1 MTESVSVRGSPVEP
15 SPLAGRVALITGG
28 ARAQGRAYAVRLAEC
43 GADIALFDLCA
54 APATLGYPP
63 ASPADLE
70 ETVRLVEKSGR
81 QAIGR
86 IGDVRD
92 QEALD
97 AAVADARS
105 AFGHLDIVVAN
116 AGVSSWGR
124 FWEMADDRWVDMIDI
139 NLTGVWRT
147 LRAAAPVMI
156 EQGRGGSIITVCS
169 VAGMKA
175 LPGQAHYTAAKHGVV
190 GLTKAAAIELGPSGI
205 RVNSIH
211 PWGVD
216 TAMAHDAELEPML
229 AAHPEFLASFAS
241 AMPQLGLADPR
252 DVAEVVL
259 FLASDA
265 SRFVTGAQI
274 PVDMGA
280 TKV

>member
-1 MTESVSVRGSPVEP
+1 VIESRAAKPNNDPQILSGK
-15 SPLAGRVALITGG
+15 VAFITGG
-28 ARAQGRAYAVRLAEC
+28 ARAQGRAHAVRLAES
-43 GADIALFDLCA
+43 GADLVLFDICA
-54 APATLGYPP
+54 SPAELGYPP
-63 ASPADLE
+63 SSVADLE

-81 QAIGR
+81 RVISR

-92 QEALD
+92 QQALD
-97 AAVADARS
+97 SAVSDARNE
-105 AFGHLDIVVAN
+105 FGHLDIVVAN

-124 FWEMADDRWVDMIDI
+124 FWEMPEERWMDTVDI

-147 LRAAAPVMI
+147 LRAAAPTMI

-169 VAGMKA
+169 VAGIKA
-175 LPGQAHYTAAKHGVV
+175 LPGQAHYSAAKHGVV
-190 GLTKAAAIELGPSGI
+190 GLTKAAALELGPSGI

-216 TAMAHDAELEPML
+216 TAMAHDTELEPML
-229 AAHPEFLASFAS
+229 VAHPEFMTSFGS
-241 AMPQLGLADPR
+241 AMPQKGLAAPR
-252 DVAEVVL
+252 DISEVVL

-265 SRFVTGAQI
+265 SAWMTGAQI
-274 PVDMGA
+274 PVDIGA